1 MHVETNGTMRALAG
15 GAVGA
20 SVVTALHESVRRLR
34 PDAPRMDVL
43 GMRAI
48 SAVMRSGGMKPPAAD
63 RLHTITMI
71 GDLLGNGLYYSLV
84 GTKGDDRVW
93 LRGAVLGLAAGIGGV
108 VLPPLMGLGS
118 RPSGRTTQ
126 TMIMTVAWYLAGGF
140 AAAATARMLARA
152 QERFAV
158 ERTGE
163 AAPKGWRLE
172 DM

>member
-1 MHVETNGTMRALAG
+1 MQVGTNGTMRALVG

-20 SVVTALHESVRRLR
+20 SVVTALHESVRRMR
-34 PDAPRMDVL
+34 SDAPRMDVL

-48 SAVMRSGGMKPPAAD
+48 SDVLRSGGIKPPPSD
-63 RLHTITMI
+63 RLHTITMV

-84 GTKGDDRVW
+84 GTKADDRVW
-93 LRGAVLGLAAGIGGV
+93 MRGVVLGLAAGIGGV

-126 TMIMTVAWYLAGGF
+126 TKIMTVGWYLAGGL

-152 QERFAV
+152 EEKKVRDD
-158 ERTGE
+158 TGD
-163 AAPKGWRLE
+163 ARLMGGRLE
-172 DM
+172 VS